1 MCLERQAEPVAISRP
16 RSIVRHITP
25 LEQICLGT
33 KIADFVALF
42 GVLDVVMGELD
53 R

>member
-1 MCLERQAEPVAISRP
+1 M
-16 RSIVRHITP
+16 
-25 LEQICLGT
+25 CLGT

>member
-1 MCLERQAEPVAISRP
+1 MPFPDIDSDHRHLKDIKTEARLVCSRITVAFM
-16 RSIVRHITP
+16 VV
-25 LEQICLGT
+25 L
-33 KIADFVALF
+33 ALF

>member
-1 MCLERQAEPVAISRP
+1 
-16 RSIVRHITP
+16 
-25 LEQICLGT
+25 LEQMCLGT
-33 KIADFVALF
+33 KIADFVLLF